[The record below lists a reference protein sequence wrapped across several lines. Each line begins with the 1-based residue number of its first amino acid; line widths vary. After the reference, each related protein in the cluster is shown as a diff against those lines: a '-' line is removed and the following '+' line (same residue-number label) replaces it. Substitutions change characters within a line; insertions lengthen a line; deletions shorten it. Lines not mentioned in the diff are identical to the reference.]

1 MTELVALA
9 LTFALIEG
17 LDPGRLDMTDIK
29 RMKLEVINQAIE
41 GEANPKSL
49 EVALKAINSLEPM
62 LRDDAESSVD
72 TELENRLMLLKTK
85 GAS

>member
-1 MTELVALA
+1 MTDLRGIL
-9 LTFALIEG
+9 ALIEG

>member
-1 MTELVALA
+1 MSDNELRGILA
-9 LTFALIEG
+9 AIEG
-17 LDPGRLDMTDIK
+17 LDPNRLDMTDIK

-41 GEANPKSL
+41 GDANPKSL

-62 LRDDAESSVD
+62 LRDDAESGVD
-72 TELENRLMLLKTK
+72 AELQNRLMLLKTK

>member
-1 MTELVALA
+1 MSDLRGILA
-9 LTFALIEG
+9 AIEG
-17 LDPGRLDMTDIK
+17 LDPDRLDMTDIK

-62 LRDDAESSVD
+62 LRDDAESGVD
-72 TELENRLMLLKTK
+72 LELQNKLMLLKT
-85 GAS
+85 GSAS

>member
-1 MTELVALA
+1 MSDNELRGILA
-9 LTFALIEG
+9 AIEG
-17 LDPGRLDMTDIK
+17 LDPNRLDMTDIK

-41 GEANPKSL
+41 GDANPKSL

-62 LRDDAESSVD
+62 LRDDADSGVD
-72 TELENRLMLLKTK
+72 AELQNRLMLLKTK

>member
-1 MTELVALA
+1 MSDNELRGILA
-9 LTFALIEG
+9 AIEG
-17 LDPGRLDMTDIK
+17 LDPNRLDMTDIK

-41 GEANPKSL
+41 GDANPKSL

-62 LRDDAESSVD
+62 LRDDAESGVD
-72 TELENRLMLLKTK
+72 AELENRLMLLKTK